1 MKNLHSSAKSHHQ
14 NHATLSVVL
23 YVIAAFIAVFAVYT
37 TFAAGSNLIAYASI
51 QEQDVSFLT
60 DIVPAVFQQS
70 FPMYAYALIFLTF
83 GKTYDKVFAVYNT
96 IFPRKSSDAKEAV
109 KPEESE
115 SEEMKTE
122 AQEEIVPEENAEE
135 EIVPEENAEE
145 EIVQDFVERCTE
157 EESGETAEEE
167 ISDEESETAEDE
179 ASTEESEENEESK
192 EEESEN
198 KPEEELEEPKKAA
211 AEESD
216 SHKEDSSK
224 EK

>member
-51 QEQDVSFLT
+51 QGQDVSFLT

>member
-1 MKNLHSSAKSHHQ
+1 MKNLHSNAKSHHQ
-14 NHATLSVVL
+14 NPATLSVVL

-51 QEQDVSFLT
+51 QGQDVSFLT

-115 SEEMKTE
+115 SEEVKAE
-122 AQEEIVPEENAEE
+122 AQE

-145 EIVQDFVERCTE
+145 EIVQDFVEKCTE
-157 EESGETAEEE
+157 EESGESEVAVTKEKKDTEEPEMKEDEPEENAKESKESEEE
-167 ISDEESETAEDE
+167 IPNAY
-179 ASTEESEENEESK
+179 SEERSEE
-192 EEESEN
+192 
-198 KPEEELEEPKKAA
+198 KPEKETVEE
-211 AEESD
+211 
-216 SHKEDSSK
+216 
-224 EK
+224 

>member
-1 MKNLHSSAKSHHQ
+1 MKNLHSSAKSRHQ

-51 QEQDVSFLT
+51 QGQDVSFLT

-115 SEEMKTE
+115 SEEVKAE

-135 EIVPEENAEE
+135 NTEE

-157 EESGETAEEE
+157 EESGEAAEEE

-198 KPEEELEEPKKAA
+198 KTEEELEEPKKAA

>member
-14 NHATLSVVL
+14 NHATLSIVL

-51 QEQDVSFLT
+51 QGQDVSFLT
-60 DIVPAVFQQS
+60 DIIPAVFQQS

-115 SEEMKTE
+115 PEEVKAET
-122 AQEEIVPEENAEE
+122 QEEIVSEESTEE
-135 EIVPEENAEE
+135 EV
-145 EIVQDFVERCTE
+145 VQDFVERCTE
-157 EESGETAEEE
+157 EESGEAAAEEE
-167 ISDEESETAEDE
+167 ISDEESETAKDE

-192 EEESEN
+192 EEKSEN
-198 KPEEELEEPKKAA
+198 KSKEELEEPKKAA

-216 SHKEDSSK
+216 SNKDDSSK
-224 EK
+224 VE

>member
-1 MKNLHSSAKSHHQ
+1 MKNLHSSAKSRHQ

-115 SEEMKTE
+115 SEEVKAE
-122 AQEEIVPEENAEE
+122 AQE

-157 EESGETAEEE
+157 EESGESEVAVTKEKKDTEEPEMKEDEPEENAKESKESEEE
-167 ISDEESETAEDE
+167 IPNAY
-179 ASTEESEENEESK
+179 SEERSEE
-192 EEESEN
+192 
-198 KPEEELEEPKKAA
+198 KPEKETVEE
-211 AEESD
+211 
-216 SHKEDSSK
+216 
-224 EK
+224 

>member
-1 MKNLHSSAKSHHQ
+1 MKNLHSNAKSRHQ

-23 YVIAAFIAVFAVYT
+23 YVIAVFIAVFAVYT

-51 QEQDVSFLT
+51 QGQDVSFFM

-109 KPEESE
+109 KPEDSE
-115 SEEMKTE
+115 PKEAKAETQKEIVSEEST
-122 AQEEIVPEENAEE
+122 
-135 EIVPEENAEE
+135 EE

-157 EESGETAEEE
+157 EESGEAAAEEEE
-167 ISDEESETAEDE
+167 ISDEESETTKNEDE
-179 ASTEESEENEESK
+179 TSVEESEKNEESK
-192 EEESEN
+192 EETHSEYSEEESEEESEN
-198 KPEEELEEPKKAA
+198 KPEEELENSKA
-211 AEESD
+211 AEE
-216 SHKEDSSK
+216 E
-224 EK
+224 